1 MRKILITGGA
11 GFIGSHI
18 AEHYARKGD
27 DVIVLDNFSRAILLG
42 SEERFAHFNWN
53 FLKAAYP
60 GIRLIRADVRDAA
73 EVKRCTEGVDIIVHC
88 AGQTA
93 VTTSML
99 DPRTDFECNT
109 VGTINVL
116 EAARE
121 SANKPALVFCSTNKV
136 YGENVN
142 KIKVAE
148 NGLRYCFA
156 DQAYARGIPET
167 LPLNNCCHTPYGCS
181 KLAADVY
188 IQDYGHY
195 YNFKTGVFRLSCIY
209 GDRQFGLEDQG
220 WVAHFAITSVLGRP
234 ITIYGDGKQVRDILH
249 VADVVEAFDRF
260 IEADMGPDVFN
271 LGGGVHNSV
280 SLLELID
287 LLERIL
293 GKKIPLVFKP
303 ERPSD
308 QKVYISDVSKA
319 HEMLNWQPSIDMADG
334 VGRLVKWVVDNR
346 HLF

>member
-1 MRKILITGGA
+1 
-11 GFIGSHI
+11 
-18 AEHYARKGD
+18 
-27 DVIVLDNFSRAILLG
+27 
-42 SEERFAHFNWN
+42 
-53 FLKAAYP
+53 
-60 GIRLIRADVRDAA
+60 
-73 EVKRCTEGVDIIVHC
+73 
-88 AGQTA
+88 
-93 VTTSML
+93 
-99 DPRTDFECNT
+99 
-109 VGTINVL
+109 
-116 EAARE
+116 
-121 SANKPALVFCSTNKV
+121 
-136 YGENVN
+136 
-142 KIKVAE
+142 
-148 NGLRYCFA
+148 
-156 DQAYARGIPET
+156 
-167 LPLNNCCHTPYGCS
+167 
-181 KLAADVY
+181 
-188 IQDYGHY
+188 
-195 YNFKTGVFRLSCIY
+195 
-209 GDRQFGLEDQG
+209 LEDQG